1 MILRLGYG
9 NTGYTSDGVPAQ
21 KGTFASRFV
30 PPQKKDFAG
39 AHSLVSCGP
48 LECNMVIKEVLI
60 AVSQQSVFLAEA
72 RIRGCIVC
80 SKHANVFFETVLDEV
95 TGRSEPAS
103 YVLPSPALCPICDA
117 PITETTLVEV
127 PPRRHR

>member
-1 MILRLGYG
+1 
-9 NTGYTSDGVPAQ
+9 
-21 KGTFASRFV
+21 
-30 PPQKKDFAG
+30 
-39 AHSLVSCGP
+39 
-48 LECNMVIKEVLI
+48 MVIKEVLI

-80 SKHANVFFETVLDEV
+80 SKHANVFFESVLDEV